1 MPRTAISHGK
11 STRAAPNRHASDIIT
26 ELAMLDLYWIALIL
40 ALLALSVGYVGLADK
55 A

>member
-1 MPRTAISHGK
+1 MASQRAPRLID
-11 STRAAPNRHASDIIT
+11 ASDIIT